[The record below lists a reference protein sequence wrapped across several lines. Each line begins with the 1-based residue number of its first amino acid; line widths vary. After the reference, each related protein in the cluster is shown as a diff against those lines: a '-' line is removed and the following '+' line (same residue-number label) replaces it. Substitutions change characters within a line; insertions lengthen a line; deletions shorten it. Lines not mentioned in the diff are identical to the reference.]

1 MSTIWRITI
10 ASPPD
15 RDKLVAEI
23 FFGNQQWAEINQE
36 KGVLEVEFYP
46 RLDGQPWQIFL
57 PDALAALQ
65 EAEKLLK

>member
-1 MSTIWRITI
+1 MSAAWRVTI

-23 FFGNQQWAEINQE
+23 FVGTQQWAEINQE
-36 KGVLEVEFYP
+36 TGVLEVEFYP
-46 RLDGQPWQIFL
+46 RTDGAPWKIAL

-65 EAEKLLK
+65 EAGRLLK

>member
-1 MSTIWRITI
+1 MSTAWRITI

-36 KGVLEVEFYP
+36 KGVLEAEFYS
-46 RLDGQPWQIFL
+46 RSDGQSWRIAL
-57 PDALAALQ
+57 PDAYAALQ
-65 EAEKLLK
+65 EAERLLK